1 MKIAFDAKRAF
12 NNRTGLG
19 NYSRDTIRLL
29 HRFYATDDYYL
40 YHPKSIPNQHF
51 ALDLDG
57 VNYRT
62 PQKAFFKKFHQL
74 WRSFGMIP
82 QLKSDQID
90 IYHGLSNEIP
100 AGLAKHGIRAVVSI
114 HDLIF
119 IRYPKLYPAFD
130 RKMYRIKFKAAC
142 EQADCV
148 IAISEQTKADIIYYF
163 GIPEEK
169 IKVVYQGCH
178 PIFQEEIT
186 ASQLQKVKEKFQLPN
201 QFAFNVGTI
210 EERKNLMMVLK
221 TMKTLKHLHLVA
233 VGKPTAYSQ
242 QLDAYIKKHGLE
254 NRVHFLS
261 GLQLEELAALYRLA
275 TVFTYSSV
283 FEGFGIP
290 ILEALYSGT
299 PVIAHKEGV
308 FPEVGGPDSIY
319 VPMND
324 EAAWVAAIDKV
335 INNDD
340 LRKQM
345 SDKGRIFAQ
354 RFNDDKIA
362 ENLHKLYKS
371 LL

>member
-29 HRFYATDDYYL
+29 HRFHSENNYYL

-51 ALDLDG
+51 ATDLEDIQ
-57 VNYRT
+57 YRT
-62 PQKAFFKKFHQL
+62 PKKAFFKKFHQL
-74 WRSFGMIP
+74 WRSYGMVS
-82 QLKSDQID
+82 QLKKDGIN
-90 IYHGLSNEIP
+90 IFHGLSNELP
-100 AGLAKHGIRAVVSI
+100 SGLQKNGIKSVVSI

-130 RKMYRIKFKAAC
+130 RKMYHIKFKTAC
-142 EQADCV
+142 QQADCV
-148 IAISEQTKADIIYYF
+148 LAISEQTKADIIHYF

-169 IKVVYQGCH
+169 ITVVYQGCH
-178 PIFQEEIT
+178 PIFQQEQPCAT
-186 ASQLQKVKEKFQLPN
+186 LQEVKKKFNLPDT
-201 QFAFNVGTI
+201 FAFNVGTI

-221 TMKTLKHLHLVA
+221 TMKNLPELQLVA
-233 VGKPTAYSQ
+233 VGKPTSYSK
-242 QLDAYIKKHGLE
+242 QLDAYIKEHQLE
-254 NRVHFLS
+254 NRVHFLH
-261 GLQLEELAALYRLA
+261 GLQLEELAALYQLA
-275 TVFTYSSV
+275 TVFTYTSV

-308 FPEVGGPDSIY
+308 FPEVGGPNSIY

-324 EAAWVAAIDKV
+324 EDAWTTAIDKV

-340 LRKQM
+340 LRKEM

-354 RFNDDKIA
+354 QFNDHKIA
-362 ENLHKLYKS
+362 ENLHRLYKS

>member
-29 HRFYATDDYYL
+29 HRFYSEEDYYL
-40 YHPKSIPNQHF
+40 YHSKTIPDQHF
-51 ALDLDG
+51 AMELKG
-57 VNYRT
+57 VKYRT

-74 WRSFGMIP
+74 WRSYGMLS
-82 QLKSDQID
+82 QLKNDEID
-90 IYHGLSNEIP
+90 IFHGLSNELP
-100 AGLAKHGIRAVVSI
+100 VGLSKNGIKSVVSI

-130 RKMYRIKFKAAC
+130 RNMYRIKFKTAC
-142 EQADCV
+142 EKADCI
-148 IAISEQTKADIIYYF
+148 IAISEQTKADIIQYF
-163 GIPEEK
+163 GIPTEK

-178 PIFQEEIT
+178 PIFQKEIAET
-186 ASQLQKVKEKFQLPN
+186 QLQKVKEKFSLPD

-221 TMKTLKHLHLVA
+221 TMKNLKQLHLVA
-233 VGKPTAYSQ
+233 VGKPTAYSK
-242 QLDAYIKKHGLE
+242 QLEAYIKAHQLE
-254 NRVHFLS
+254 DRVHFLS
-261 GLQLEELAALYRLA
+261 GLQLEELAAMYRLA
-275 TVFTYSSV
+275 TVFTYTSV

-324 EAAWVAAIDKV
+324 EAAWTAAIDKV

-362 ENLHKLYKS
+362 ENLHSLYKN